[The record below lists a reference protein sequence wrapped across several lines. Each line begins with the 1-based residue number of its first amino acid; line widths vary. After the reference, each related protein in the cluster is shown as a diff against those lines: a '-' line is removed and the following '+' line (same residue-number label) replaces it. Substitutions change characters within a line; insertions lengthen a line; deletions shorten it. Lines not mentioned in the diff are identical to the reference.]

1 MSPRTPCGTP
11 IPDKDSC
18 IQKKEAVPDD
28 FFCDV
33 DQQPN
38 MVTVSHHVSPE
49 MKSTSPT
56 PEELEEHYRSVTSQ
70 RLKKTRNLGAWAKP
84 LHFTSPAT
92 PRDDNAQL
100 GPNKASWPSLSDGS
114 RAKTRRQQQDGKTPE
129 SATTDTHLGAQKE
142 ISNDQDLPPVI
153 EDPVALSPL
162 RLHQQ
167 DTSQEKE
174 VPLQQQDT
182 SQEKEIWV
190 QVLRYVLLKEPEEEG
205 Q

>member
-1 MSPRTPCGTP
+1 MALGL
-11 IPDKDSC
+11 
-18 IQKKEAVPDD
+18 QKKEAVPDD
-28 FFCDV
+28 SFCDV

-70 RLKKTRNLGAWAKP
+70 RLKETRNLGAWAKP

-114 RAKTRRQQQDGKTPE
+114 RAKTRRQQQDGKTPVPMNKLPPPLLKPDG
-129 SATTDTHLGAQKE
+129 SYRFPWATKMDPAKE
-142 ISNDQDLPPVI
+142 IFSEMQILHS
-153 EDPVALSPL
+153 ALMGL
-162 RLHQQ
+162 R
-167 DTSQEKE
+167 
-174 VPLQQQDT
+174 
-182 SQEKEIWV
+182 
-190 QVLRYVLLKEPEEEG
+190 R
-205 Q
+205 